1 MRVLLKALHPSLP
14 YPPWVIVL
22 FRKNYVDIDD
32 DAGRGNSSMSAG
44 SEGGKV
50 KVVVPVFLARPQDC
64 AKIQVNWHSSWCL
77 TKLLLHLIEGSL

>member
-50 KVVVPVFLARPQDC
+50 KVVVPVFLARP
-64 AKIQVNWHSSWCL
+64 KIVL
-77 TKLLLHLIEGSL
+77 KFKLIGTVLGV